1 MFADLV
7 HHAIV
12 VLAAPPVPA
21 PPPGAPDFSHI
32 APSSDGVP
40 KSGVMYTIADVTLFF
55 GLGIC
60 FVVGLWE
67 LITWGVGHKA
77 GGMHIS
83 QNAKAS
89 LVRVLFVGIALTV
102 AGGIWTWI
110 TSLS

>member
-1 MFADLV
+1 MVAELV
-7 HHAIV
+7 HHMAWI
-12 VLAAPPVPA
+12 AGTPTPA

-32 APSSDGVP
+32 APNSNGVP
-40 KSGVMYTIADVTLFF
+40 KSGVMFTIAEVTLFF
-55 GLGIC
+55 GLGVC
-60 FVVGLWE
+60 FVIGVWE
-67 LITWGVGHKA
+67 LITWGVGHKV

-110 TSLS
+110 TGLS

>member
-1 MFADLV
+1 MSAELI
-7 HHAIV
+7 HHATV
-12 VLAAPPVPA
+12 FLAAPAP

-32 APSSDGVP
+32 APNSNGVP
-40 KSGVMYTIADVTLFF
+40 KSGVMFTIAQVTLFF

-60 FVVGLWE
+60 FVVGIWE
-67 LITWGVGHKA
+67 LISWGVGHKA

-83 QNAKAS
+83 QNAKFS
-89 LVRVLFVGIALTV
+89 LVRVLFVGLALTV